1 MATDDHMKIDALG
14 LPPGAEMMNFGRFD
28 LENGFHIDEVTV
40 GYTTYGTLNAVR
52 PIFTRPPGRP
62 REFNPRAL
70 FPLLRAPSDD
80 ARIRRLPLD
89 PTAHPPP
96 PPSSHLRLAITP

>member
-40 GYTTYGTLNAVR
+40 GYTTYGTLNEVHVR
-52 PIFTRPPGRP
+52 SPH
-62 REFNPRAL
+62 N
-70 FPLLRAPSDD
+70 
-80 ARIRRLPLD
+80 ARSTPAGSA
-89 PTAHPPP
+89 TAST
-96 PPSSHLRLAITP
+96 PSSAACASGSRNLAAPAWASRSTP